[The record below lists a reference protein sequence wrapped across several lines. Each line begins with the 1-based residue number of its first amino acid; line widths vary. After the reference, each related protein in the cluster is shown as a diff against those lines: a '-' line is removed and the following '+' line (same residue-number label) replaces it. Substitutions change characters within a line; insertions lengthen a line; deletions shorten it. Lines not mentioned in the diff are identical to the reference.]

1 VPVDPEIWLENP
13 PRSSYPPSIAYHAA
27 KLQDVDRADRL
38 LRRLREAFAAERRRI
53 DREDVLATLAGE
65 VGLEV
70 ARFREDLES
79 QRAREALETDL
90 ERTRRNQAGVLPSF
104 AVGDNQEGPLLRGFQ
119 AFEAIADALDD
130 HDPTLRR
137 CSPSPLEAFVAAWGR
152 VATREAEEVYDLSTD
167 EALDRLR
174 RLENDGDVRSVER
187 GTGRLWETT

>member
-1 VPVDPEIWLENP
+1 LENP

-79 QRAREALETDL
+79 QRAREAFETDL

-130 HDPTLRR
+130 HDPPHFGDARPAR
-137 CSPSPLEAFVAAWGR
+137 SKRSSPPG